1 MRLVVTVCAL
11 AAGVVACDRT
21 EADHLPSAIPPGTS
35 ATGVSASAASRGA
48 VRLAQYKERAEGVPC
63 PSYAA
68 GAEVTYS
75 EFVFRFEPPILAI
88 AEARLPWIQSVTE
101 RSAVAANGGR
111 VLIVPV
117 SIKNTAPVA
126 KSPPQGIALVT
137 PDGVSHGSYTY
148 NARLWSKQQGRAT
161 FWELGQLEP
170 DQWVKIAYV
179 FPVPATGAEKSLLYL
194 SRTGSVR
201 DAQGYSHRVLYEHAV
216 ADLAAPVPGDPIRG
230 ASAIPR

>member
-1 MRLVVTVCAL
+1 M
-11 AAGVVACDRT
+11 
-21 EADHLPSAIPPGTS
+21 
-35 ATGVSASAASRGA
+35 
-48 VRLAQYKERAEGVPC
+48 RLAQYKERAEGVPC